1 MRIESVVIKNIN
13 SLAGTYEIDFTDS
26 RYSEGLFAIVG
37 PSGAGKT
44 TVLDAVCLA
53 LYGKT
58 PRIETISETQDE
70 IMTKN
75 CQDCAAEAVFTSRGK
90 RYKATFSHHR
100 AKGEKP
106 FRQVKREI
114 WEYGAEG
121 KWSITASMIKDAN
134 EKIVEITGLNY
145 SQFTRSIMLA
155 QFRFAEFLKADSNE
169 RAAILEK
176 ISDMNIYRDISA
188 AVYERA
194 KRERAAL
201 NDIEARKQALKVL
214 DEEQKE
220 AYEDEAGNLGASISQ
235 HNKLR
240 ERFTECRLA
249 ADNIRK
255 YRGELEGYNE
265 SEPILARRYGE
276 QTKLFEQ
283 AAREESEA
291 REALDALQ
299 KTLKTVRELDNH
311 MAAQKKDIGRL
322 AVEIAANTEKTGA
335 QKRGILGVFKKYVP
349 GAGNEEMR
357 RLYETEDIGAELR
370 AGAKAELDGA
380 LSAEKR
386 VRGEIDAA
394 LRGKDEAYWHKRADA
409 LKIYVALAEA
419 REAVKQKR
427 EELGAQSKKHEELK
441 IAFSGLEAREKT
453 AEERLVYAKLGE
465 KFGEERRKL
474 EHGKPCPLCGAE
486 EHPYA
491 GKPFDSEF
499 LEEAAKKKADISGRV
514 REAQRELAACGVSIA
529 EMEKAINEKTQLMQQ
544 CEQELSALGADI
556 GDELTAVQAKSELA
570 AAEKTVREY
579 TGLLG
584 KLSAAKDNVTRMTA
598 KLGDVDRDLATVN
611 AAKRAIA
618 EYEAEAAD
626 KRKESEAAEKLSAQ
640 YSEKRIALFGESD
653 ADFEEEKAKKLLE
666 GAQGKKETCREL
678 KESAGRACEQNKA
691 DIARVKELI
700 TSEGR
705 VLDIA
710 YADSRLSL
718 LEVQGMPRSP
728 DEGVGALFERFCETA
743 ARLTENAAE
752 CTDKFGD
759 IIDLLSDLSSE
770 ETSRQGAVRQ
780 MLSDNARNIKELGA
794 LNSSAKKQGRVC
806 EKWDRLNALIGSAD
820 GIKFSRMAQGFTF
833 EVLLKYANNCLG
845 RMTDRYALVRD
856 TGNAAKPLELAIV
869 DNYQAG
875 DRRPVSNLS
884 GGESFLVS
892 LALALGMSEMSS
904 GRTRID
910 SLFIDEGFASLDDD
924 YLEAALQ
931 TLSSLGNR
939 EGKLVGVISHVAALK
954 ERIDTQIEVKKLSG
968 GRSTLSGPGVK
979 AAGE

>member
-1 MRIESVVIKNIN
+1 MRIESVLIKNIN

-44 TVLDAVCLA
+44 TILDAICLA

-75 CQDCAAEAVFTSRGK
+75 CQDCAAETVFTSHGK

-100 AKGEKP
+100 SKGEKP

-114 WEYGAEG
+114 WESVEG
-121 KWSITASMIKDAN
+121 KWSIIASMIKDAN
-134 EKIVEITGLNY
+134 EKIVEITGLTY

-194 KRERAAL
+194 KREKAAL
-201 NDIEARKQALKVL
+201 NDIEARMQALKVL
-214 DEEQKE
+214 DEEQKK
-220 AYEDEAGNLGASISQ
+220 AYEDEAKGLSASIAL

-240 ERFTECRLA
+240 ERFAACRLA
-249 ADNIRK
+249 ADNIKK
-255 YRGELEGYNE
+255 YRGELEKYNE
-265 SEPILARRYGE
+265 SEPMLAQRCAE

-283 AAREESEA
+283 AAREESELRA
-291 REALDALQ
+291 ALDELQ

-311 MAAQKKDIGRL
+311 IAAQKKDLERL
-322 AVEIAANTEKTGA
+322 NAEIEANKEKVGA
-335 QKRGILGVFKKYVP
+335 QKRAILSVFKKYVP
-349 GAGNEEMR
+349 GASGEEMR
-357 RLYETEDIGAELR
+357 RLYEKEDIGGELR
-370 AGAKAELDGA
+370 AGAKAELDA
-380 LSAEKR
+380 AVSAEKR
-386 VRGEIDAA
+386 VRAEIDAA
-394 LRGKDEAYWHKRADA
+394 LQGKDEAYWHKRADA
-409 LKIYVALAEA
+409 LKIYIALAEA
-419 REAVKQKR
+419 REAVKQKQH
-427 EELGAQSKKHEELK
+427 ELAEQSKKHEGLK
-441 IAFSGLEAREKT
+441 AALSGLEAQEKVID
-453 AEERLVYAKLGE
+453 EKLVYAKLEE

-491 GKPFDSEF
+491 GKPFDSAF
-499 LEEAAKKKADISGRV
+499 LKEAEKQKADISGRL
-514 REAQRELAACGVSIA
+514 REAQRELSACGISIA
-529 EMEKAINEKTQLMQQ
+529 ELEKAISEKTQQMRQ
-544 CEQELSALGADI
+544 CEQELGALGADV
-556 GDELTAVQAKSELA
+556 GSELTAVQAKSELA
-570 AAEKTVREY
+570 AAEKTAREY
-579 TGLLG
+579 TSLLG

-598 KLGDVDRDLATVN
+598 KLGDVDKDLATVN
-611 AAKRAIA
+611 ASKRAIA
-618 EYEAEAAD
+618 EYEAEAVN
-626 KRKESEAAEKLSAQ
+626 KRKESEAAEKLLAQ
-640 YSEKRIALFGESD
+640 YSEKRIALFGEKD
-653 ADFEEEKAKKLLE
+653 ADLEEEKAKKLLE
-666 GAQGKKETCREL
+666 AAQRRKETCREQ
-678 KESAGRACEQNKA
+678 KESAERAVEQNKA
-691 DIARVKELI
+691 DIARTKELI
-700 TSEGR
+700 RSESR

-710 YADSRLSL
+710 YADARLSL
-718 LEVQGMPRSP
+718 LEAQDMPISP
-728 DEGVGALFERFCETA
+728 DEGVKARFERFCETA
-743 ARLTENAAE
+743 ARLGENAAE
-752 CTDKFGD
+752 CTDKFGE

-770 ETSRQGAVRQ
+770 ETARQGAIRQ

-794 LNSSAKKQGRVC
+794 LKSSAEKQARVC

-833 EVLLKYANNCLG
+833 EVLLKYANNCLA
-845 RMTDRYALVRD
+845 RMTDQYILVRD
-856 TGNAAKPLELAIV
+856 TSNASKPLELAIV
-869 DNYQAG
+869 DNYNAG
-875 DRRPVSNLS
+875 TTRPVSNLS

-954 ERIDTQIEVKKLSG
+954 ERIDTQIEVRKLSG